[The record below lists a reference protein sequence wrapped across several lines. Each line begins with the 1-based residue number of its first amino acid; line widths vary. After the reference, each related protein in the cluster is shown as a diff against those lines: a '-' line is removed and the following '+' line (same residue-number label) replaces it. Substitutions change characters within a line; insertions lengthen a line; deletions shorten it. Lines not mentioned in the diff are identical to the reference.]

1 MHDRS
6 AHLRFD
12 VVSDDGQILIRKSLC
27 PPGIAGDEN
36 RDVIDEPQP
45 GFQRTTGVEAGRLF
59 RTDWQIIDHQFR
71 GRVLEFGD
79 DLFASRF
86 FFQGKECAEGI
97 LIAHVRRVPIEN
109 APHFHDGT
117 GELDL
122 FTEDLRAVGR
132 REDGFADVHAD
143 FAPVDVKS
151 SNDFDIAR
159 PIAGNLPVHQSDARA
174 VGRGAVI
181 KIDSLNKRAGTIAN
195 PHNGD
200 SYFSHF

>member
-132 REDGFADVHAD
+132 REDGFADVQAHL
-143 FAPVDVKS
+143 APVDVKS
-151 SNDFDIAR
+151 GNYFDVAR
-159 PIAGNLPVHQSDARA
+159 PVRTDLAVHQSDA
-174 VGRGAVI
+174 VTVDGGAVI
-181 KIDSLNKRAGTIAN
+181 KIDSLNKGTRAVSDAD
-195 PHNGD
+195 NGD